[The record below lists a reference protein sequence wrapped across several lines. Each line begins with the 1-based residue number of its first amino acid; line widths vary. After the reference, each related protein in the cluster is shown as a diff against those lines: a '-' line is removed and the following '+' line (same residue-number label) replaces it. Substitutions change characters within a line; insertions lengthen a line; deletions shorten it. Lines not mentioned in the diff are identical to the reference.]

1 MFFFSEISNQSN
13 CEKRTKKQNVILTFM
28 SFSVFVKEKKK
39 RSLWGTPKIY
49 IYINISVCFYLMWV
63 WKVWFIFYFQLLV
76 SEEETQQVAP
86 DFKKSRRQFTYF
98 STEVKSSHDYNLF
111 NPFIS
116 RCKLIISRHQQEV
129 KCLVISGS
137 SSQII
142 LRG

>member
-1 MFFFSEISNQSN
+1 MFFCLKSQINQTV
-13 CEKRTKKQNVILTFM
+13 KREQKKQNVILTFM

-39 RSLWGTPKIY
+39 EVFGELQKY

-86 DFKKSRRQFTYF
+86 DFKKSRRQFTF
-98 STEVKSSHDYNLF
+98 STEVKCSHDCSLF

>member
-1 MFFFSEISNQSN
+1 MFFCLKSQINQTV
-13 CEKRTKKQNVILTFM
+13 KREQKKQNVILTFM

-39 RSLWGTPKIY
+39 KKSLGNSKKY

>member
-1 MFFFSEISNQSN
+1 MFFFWNLKSIKLWKEN
-13 CEKRTKKQNVILTFM
+13 KKTKCYFDVYVIF
-28 SFSVFVKEKKK
+28 SFCKGKKK
-39 RSLWGTPKIY
+39 KKSLGNSKKY

-98 STEVKSSHDYNLF
+98 STEVKSSHDCNLF

>member
-1 MFFFSEISNQSN
+1 MFFCLKSQINQTV
-13 CEKRTKKQNVILTFM
+13 KREQKKQNVILTFM

-39 RSLWGTPKIY
+39 KVFGELQKY

-86 DFKKSRRQFTYF
+86 HFKKSRRQFTYF
-98 STEVKSSHDYNLF
+98 STEVKSSNLF

-129 KCLVISGS
+129 KCLVITGS